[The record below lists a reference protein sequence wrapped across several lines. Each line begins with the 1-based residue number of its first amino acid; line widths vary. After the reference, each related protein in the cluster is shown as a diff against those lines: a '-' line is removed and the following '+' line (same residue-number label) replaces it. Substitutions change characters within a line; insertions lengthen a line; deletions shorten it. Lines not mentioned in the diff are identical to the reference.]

1 MNKRNYQ
8 LLVFFLLFLIAIVA
22 YELITGCA
30 ISFSKPP
37 NVSGFTCKEDNL
49 SGYIVNLVFQ
59 AFIVLITLIM
69 TLVARAK
76 KNYNK

>member
-8 LLVFFLLFLIAIVA
+8 LLVFFLLFLIAIVV

-30 ISFSKPP
+30 ISFSKIP
-37 NVSGFTCKEDNL
+37 NASGFTCKEDNL
-49 SGYIVNLVFQ
+49 SGYIVNIVFQ
-59 AFIVLITLIM
+59 SFIVLLTLIM

-76 KNYNK
+76 KNSNK